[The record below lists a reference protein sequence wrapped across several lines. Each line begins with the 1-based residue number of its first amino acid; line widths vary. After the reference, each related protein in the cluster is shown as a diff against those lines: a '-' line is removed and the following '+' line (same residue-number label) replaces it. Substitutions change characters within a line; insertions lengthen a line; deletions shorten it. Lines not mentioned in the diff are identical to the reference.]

1 MANRREQTDLN
12 MEQNKVVAYK
22 LFAMLTTEKNV
33 AVATQYRFQRIT
45 PNYIL
50 VYGEEEPDGVDY
62 TEVTANE
69 IQNLSRRD
77 FQWLEDANILLIRE
91 FSEGHKESQ
100 EKSFA
105 IFLQELDKNLKEE
118 IDGERKEKS
127 TAE

>member
-1 MANRREQTDLN
+1 
-12 MEQNKVVAYK
+12 MEQKKVVAYK
-22 LFAMLTTEKNV
+22 LFAMLTTDKNV

-62 TEVTANE
+62 TEVTPNE

-77 FQWLEDANILLIRE
+77 FQWLEDANVLLIRE
-91 FSEGHKESQ
+91 FAEEHKEPTAR
-100 EKSFA
+100 SFA
-105 IFLQELDKNLKEE
+105 NFLQELDKNLKEE
-118 IDGERKEKS
+118 IDGERNENS

>member
-1 MANRREQTDLN
+1 MANGRQQTDLI
-12 MEQNKVVAYK
+12 MEQKKVVAYK

-50 VYGEEEPDGVDY
+50 VYGEDDPDGVDY

-77 FQWLEDANILLIRE
+77 LQWLEDANVLLIRE
-91 FSEGHKESQ
+91 FAEEHKESTNR
-100 EKSFA
+100 S
-105 IFLQELDKNLKEE
+105 IVNFLQELDKNLKEE
-118 IDGERKEKS
+118 IDGERNEKS

>member
-1 MANRREQTDLN
+1 
-12 MEQNKVVAYK
+12 
-22 LFAMLTTEKNV
+22 MLTTEKNV

-91 FSEGHKESQ
+91 FSEVHKESQ